1 MSLLDRYV
9 FLVDSEPLTIYL
21 NQTWHKASLANKSS
35 FKFLQMKGRT
45 LLHRK
50 IKGKHIDHDFKKS
63 SLEPISQIQLCMAQS
78 LVHLYG
84 LSPCTRIVSHQRIFT
99 ILLLSPLGEG
109 DAPVFEN
116 TFKKIH
122 PNMLPAKYGWNWPS
136 DSGEEDKNVN
146 SLY

>member
-50 IKGKHIDHDFKKS
+50 IKGKTHRS
-63 SLEPISQIQLCMAQS
+63 RL
-78 LVHLYG
+78 
-84 LSPCTRIVSHQRIFT
+84 
-99 ILLLSPLGEG
+99 
-109 DAPVFEN
+109 
-116 TFKKIH
+116 
-122 PNMLPAKYGWNWPS
+122 
-136 DSGEEDKNVN
+136 
-146 SLY
+146 